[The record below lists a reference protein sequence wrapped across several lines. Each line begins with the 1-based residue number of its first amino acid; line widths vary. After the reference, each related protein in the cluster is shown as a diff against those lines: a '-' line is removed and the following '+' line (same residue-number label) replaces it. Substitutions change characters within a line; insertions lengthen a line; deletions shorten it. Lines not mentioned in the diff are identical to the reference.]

1 MRCKTLLAL
10 IAFALPATADIPVV
24 RKPLPE
30 RQIASGARSKGAW
43 YFSREGHAVF
53 CYGPTMYIQTDKGLQ
68 RAVTFCRGDKVI
80 VLLRD

>member
-1 MRCKTLLAL
+1 LLTLV
-10 IAFALPATADIPVV
+10 LPATADIPAAH
-24 RKPLPE
+24 KPLPE
-30 RQIASGARSKGAW
+30 RQIATGVKGKGTW